1 MTQRN
6 ISIHFVLP
14 ATAGHTATVQTK
26 LTVHIDCLYCPDM
39 ELQENPSNGS
49 RYTVENLKEPTNL
62 PAEMLTIRQDG

>member
-6 ISIHFVLP
+6 ISTHFVLL
-14 ATAGHTATVQTK
+14 ATAGHIATLQTK

-49 RYTVENLKEPTNL
+49 RYTEENLKEPANL
-62 PAEMLTIRQDG
+62 LADIRQDG